1 MNSVLNKTLK
11 TTTPRMNKKFM
22 TGLAIDVFDTIPQYL
37 DEMIK
42 ISLSKLG
49 SSVPLRYIGIQR
61 ITPEEELMEDAYGRA
76 TNKPVD
82 ISSNN
87 VILYKFMF
95 EYNGEYMPM
104 YIYLGYVEPGNVF
117 TISGTHYVVTP
128 VLTDLVLSVKPDEI
142 FVRLHRD
149 KIHVRSEKKR
159 IKLNNNSTPELM
171 RYLYS
176 NIFNAGGKD
185 KSKPEKI
192 RPNFKT
198 PLGLYLLCKYGLDY
212 TIRNF
217 CKLNV
222 NDVKIIYDSNDNIEV
237 DDEYNI
243 YGSVGE
249 KPRGYVRSSQY
260 RKHRVKILVKKGIV
274 PDAILSNIIVSII
287 TSFDMINGEIEE
299 ELVDAIQRSDLDS
312 PRGEKAIWRVLLG
325 KSIYRDFI
333 SIEKVIKDIEEHIEN
348 LDDYVDDVIKRLL
361 LSSGIVA
368 NNFWELL
375 VYIFKVYVDAV
386 NNAKTYSAN
395 INNVYVDIYYYICY
409 EIIVGFNRA
418 IKVIKQRKEK
428 LGTRIPSKDEVKRIL
443 NKHVSEKIIYKLIK
457 SSQQSL
463 AMAQADVANDSLY
476 YKLTSQL
483 ENQNRGEGVR
493 RGGKTP
499 FPDSIKTLA
508 GYMLSFG
515 SLLYLIKAAPSPS
528 LRGNP
533 WMQLDNVGHIVIDNE
548 LKPTINKLDKIFKG
562 ITDADFEF
570 VNALNNN
577 DEQEDADDACDDVS
591 ITPNDD
597 NDDIDINSED

>member
-192 RPNFKT
+192 H
-198 PLGLYLLCKYGLDY
+198 L
-212 TIRNF
+212 
-217 CKLNV
+217 
-222 NDVKIIYDSNDNIEV
+222 
-237 DDEYNI
+237 
-243 YGSVGE
+243 
-249 KPRGYVRSSQY
+249 
-260 RKHRVKILVKKGIV
+260 
-274 PDAILSNIIVSII
+274 
-287 TSFDMINGEIEE
+287 
-299 ELVDAIQRSDLDS
+299 
-312 PRGEKAIWRVLLG
+312 
-325 KSIYRDFI
+325 
-333 SIEKVIKDIEEHIEN
+333 
-348 LDDYVDDVIKRLL
+348 
-361 LSSGIVA
+361 
-368 NNFWELL
+368 
-375 VYIFKVYVDAV
+375 
-386 NNAKTYSAN
+386 
-395 INNVYVDIYYYICY
+395 
-409 EIIVGFNRA
+409 
-418 IKVIKQRKEK
+418 
-428 LGTRIPSKDEVKRIL
+428 
-443 NKHVSEKIIYKLIK
+443 
-457 SSQQSL
+457 
-463 AMAQADVANDSLY
+463 
-476 YKLTSQL
+476 
-483 ENQNRGEGVR
+483 
-493 RGGKTP
+493 
-499 FPDSIKTLA
+499 
-508 GYMLSFG
+508 
-515 SLLYLIKAAPSPS
+515 
-528 LRGNP
+528 
-533 WMQLDNVGHIVIDNE
+533 
-548 LKPTINKLDKIFKG
+548 
-562 ITDADFEF
+562 
-570 VNALNNN
+570 
-577 DEQEDADDACDDVS
+577 
-591 ITPNDD
+591 
-597 NDDIDINSED
+597 